1 MMLFDLELCSG
12 RLWWAAY
19 LAWAT
24 FLFLPGGSLGAPAL
38 QTPLEKARYARLSS
52 AAEVASFLADLQ
64 RRNPPEAKHIVLG
77 RSAGG
82 RALDGLLISE
92 TLEALARSAPPAHRL
107 RVMVVG
113 SQHGTEFSG
122 AEAVLMLARNLLEG
136 PQHSLLA
143 DLEFIL
149 LPLANPDGR
158 EARRRKNDNGVNL
171 STDFSALT
179 QPESRALLDALV
191 LWRPDVFVDLHESGV
206 FKAKTLAR
214 QGYMTNFETQLEI
227 ANNPNIDSAVAAFSR
242 ERIRPAALA
251 RVQQHG
257 LKAANYIGEII
268 DINQRIMHGGLTL
281 RNIRNR
287 AGMEGAFS
295 VLIENRLDAPH
306 GTYPTLGNIGA
317 RADKQLQSVQD
328 LLAICRAERD
338 AIAVRSRAARKAR
351 QKANGEER
359 VSLVARYAPVPGQK
373 TIAVELQRIDN
384 GKIETRSFRYF
395 GRIVPSEELVLPA
408 AYAITGN
415 QERIREVL
423 TRQHI
428 EYEILRE
435 PRKCEA
441 TVQHIVSRELDAAPR
456 GLASWQSKIKER
468 ETRVRLPA
476 GTLWVD
482 LRQPARRLVS
492 LLLEPRSNSSLFE
505 HPDFAPLVA
514 PGEDFFVLRINND
527 CP

>member
-1 MMLFDLELCSG
+1 
-12 RLWWAAY
+12 
-19 LAWAT
+19 
-24 FLFLPGGSLGAPAL
+24 
-38 QTPLEKARYARLSS
+38 
-52 AAEVASFLADLQ
+52 
-64 RRNPPEAKHIVLG
+64 
-77 RSAGG
+77 
-82 RALDGLLISE
+82 
-92 TLEALARSAPPAHRL
+92 
-107 RVMVVG
+107 
-113 SQHGTEFSG
+113 
-122 AEAVLMLARNLLEG
+122 
-136 PQHSLLA
+136 
-143 DLEFIL
+143 
-149 LPLANPDGR
+149 
-158 EARRRKNDNGVNL
+158 
-171 STDFSALT
+171 
-179 QPESRALLDALV
+179 
-191 LWRPDVFVDLHESGV
+191 
-206 FKAKTLAR
+206 
-214 QGYMTNFETQLEI
+214 
-227 ANNPNIDSAVAAFSR
+227 
-242 ERIRPAALA
+242 
-251 RVQQHG
+251 
-257 LKAANYIGEII
+257 
-268 DINQRIMHGGLTL
+268 
-281 RNIRNR
+281 
-287 AGMEGAFS
+287 
-295 VLIENRLDAPH
+295 
-306 GTYPTLGNIGA
+306 
-317 RADKQLQSVQD
+317 
-328 LLAICRAERD
+328 
-338 AIAVRSRAARKAR
+338 R
-351 QKANGEER
+351 QKASGEER

-384 GKIETRSFRYF
+384 GKIETRSFSYF

-428 EYEILRE
+428 QHKTLRE